1 MIIDNNIQ
9 EKYKFRYEEMHRPP
23 DPDEPI
29 RPSGPA
35 CKDTLVTL
43 VNIFIMI
50 MIFLLLSQTPQQ
62 NIKSKKYSTDML
74 FV

>member
-1 MIIDNNIQ
+1 MIIFKKKN
-9 EKYKFRYEEMHRPP
+9 KLRYEEMHRPP

-62 NIKSKKYSTDML
+62 KIKS
-74 FV
+74 F

>member
-1 MIIDNNIQ
+1 
-9 EKYKFRYEEMHRPP
+9 MHRPP

-50 MIFLLLSQTPQQ
+50 MIFLLLSQSPQQ
-62 NIKSKKYSTDML
+62 KIKSKKYSTVICFLYSSEIEADRET
-74 FV
+74 

>member
-1 MIIDNNIQ
+1 
-9 EKYKFRYEEMHRPP
+9 MHRPP

-43 VNIFIMI
+43 VNNFIMI
-50 MIFLLLSQTPQQ
+50 MILLNLSQTPQQ
-62 NIKSKKYSTDML
+62 KIKSKQYSTDML

>member
-1 MIIDNNIQ
+1 
-9 EKYKFRYEEMHRPP
+9 MHRPP

-50 MIFLLLSQTPQQ
+50 MILLLLSQSPRQK
-62 NIKSKKYSTDML
+62 IKSQWAKVLDRYA